1 MKRFLTAVVLLP
13 VFDIFIRKNIRCEI
27 KSKNLNNLNLDLK
40 KSNLK
45 IFLIIFFSKNC
56 YIQRKNSK
64 CLFKTEAIFK
74 FISI

>member
-45 IFLIIFFSKNC
+45 IFLINFF
-56 YIQRKNSK
+56 
-64 CLFKTEAIFK
+64 
-74 FISI
+74 